1 MKMRFVLLAALALLP
16 VLGNAA
22 PCESEDFENRVSGA
36 STCLLIKRF
45 GVTETGAAQA
55 MLIWLH
61 GDVSSGGPATY
72 HFALAE
78 KAVTDLKPTA
88 ILSIALVRPGYPSE
102 GNAASTGDLN
112 ARRDHYTRENV
123 TEIATAVEKLKEKYK
138 PRKVILI
145 GHSGGAA
152 IAAILLGLK
161 PDLAQTVVLAACPC
175 DISTWRAGR
184 RPWGRSEDPLGWADK
199 VDSKDTVLAFT
210 GSKDDNT
217 SPELAKRY
225 VQTLTARGV
234 KAEFQLVPDAT
245 HNSVVRSQM
254 VSDAIAGL
262 VNDR

>member
-1 MKMRFVLLAALALLP
+1 
-16 VLGNAA
+16 
-22 PCESEDFENRVSGA
+22 
-36 STCLLIKRF
+36 
-45 GVTETGAAQA
+45 
-55 MLIWLH
+55 
-61 GDVSSGGPATY
+61 
-72 HFALAE
+72 
-78 KAVTDLKPTA
+78 VTDLKPTA
-88 ILSIALVRPGYPSE
+88 ILSIALVRPGYPGE

-112 ARRDHYTRENV
+112 ARADRYTRESV

-138 PRKVILI
+138 PRKGDPDRLFR
-145 GHSGGAA
+145 GSGYRGDTLGAQA
-152 IAAILLGLK
+152 RPRANGGTRGVSMRHQY
-161 PDLAQTVVLAACPC
+161 LARRSASV
-175 DISTWRAGR
+175 GR
-184 RPWGRSEDPLGWADK
+184 GEDPLRWADK